1 MNLLLPAVLSSAL
14 LSLACVLAAEFPVP
28 YNSDPDGH
36 KGPPQSPAE
45 AAAGFKMPA
54 GFRVQVFA
62 AEPDVQNPI
71 AMAWDPRGRLWI
83 AENYTYAERAKKFDL
98 ALRDRI
104 IVLKDKDGDGKHD
117 GRKVFTDDVQMV
129 TSVEVGRGG
138 VWLMAPPQ
146 VLFIPDADGD
156 DVPDGPAQA
165 VLDGFTVPAENYHN
179 FANGLRWGPDGWLY
193 GRCGASSPG
202 RVGVPGTPGDERI
215 PLGGGLWRFHPDRK
229 TFEVLA
235 HGTTNPWGHDWNEY
249 GEAFF
254 INTVNGHLW
263 HAFPGAHFK
272 RPHTQDP
279 NPRVYQAIEMHADH
293 WHWDTGKDWSD
304 SRSATG
310 EHDRLGGGHAHSGCM
325 IYLAGNWPAEYRGN
339 LFTLNFH
346 GRRMNREKLVR
357 EGSGYEAQHEPD
369 LFKASDPWFRGM
381 ELSYG
386 PDGGVFVLDWSDTG
400 ECHEN
405 TGVHRQSG
413 RIYKITYGD
422 KKPTLP
428 QDLTKLDDAAL
439 VKLHAHENEWYARQ
453 ARAVL
458 IDRLTAG
465 KPLDGAKKGLLAIL
479 SFEKNV
485 VHQIRALETLYAL
498 GAIDPTLWK
507 TMMDHENEYLQAWGI
522 RLASDHWPLDTILS
536 NRPPKAVEADA
547 AQIAAITTLYAR
559 FAESAH
565 VRLTLASLLQR
576 MPVEKRAE
584 LAAALAGRSDDAG
597 DHNLPLM
604 IWYGLIPVADKAPAA
619 LVKILGTSKMPLVRK
634 FIARRLAEDLEKSP
648 EHVNAVV
655 AMAADGS
662 PELQAD
668 VLNGLTEGLAGWR
681 KAPQPKAW
689 PALQEKLAKSD
700 QPEIQKRVR
709 ELSVLFGDG
718 RALDEVKKIAMDGK
732 AEMNTRRAALE
743 TLIASRPDDLRAIC
757 ESLLTVRFLNTTA
770 VRGLA
775 GFDDPALAAKLV
787 KSYKSFH
794 PTERPAVIETLV
806 SRPSFAKALVEEM
819 AQGRIARAD
828 VSPFQARQIRGFND
842 AELNEKLTAVWGELR
857 DSAADKQQA
866 IKALKARL
874 TGEVLAGADK
884 SAGRVVFNTACGACH
899 RLYGHGGAIG
909 PDLTGAGRHNIDYLL
924 ENILDPSAV
933 VTADFRMSVVALND
947 GRVLNGIVVEKT
959 DKTLTLQTAKER
971 IAVARGEIDAL
982 EPSKLSLMPD
992 GLLQPLTEN
1001 QVRDLFAYL
1010 MHQGQAPLP
1019 AGAVPAEAPK
1029 QAAP

>member
-1 MNLLLPAVLSSAL
+1 MKLLLPAVLSTAL
-14 LSLACVLAAEFPVP
+14 LSMAFVLAADFPVP
-28 YNSDPDGH
+28 YNSDPDGQ
-36 KGPPQSPAE
+36 KGPLQSPAE

-54 GFRVQVFA
+54 GFKVQVFA

-98 ALRDRI
+98 SLRDRI
-104 IVLKDKDGDGKHD
+104 VILEDKDGDGKHD

-215 PLGGGLWRFHPDRK
+215 PLGGGIWRFHPERK
-229 TFEVLA
+229 AFEVLA

-249 GEAFF
+249 GELFF

-263 HAFPGAHFK
+263 HAFPGAHFR

-279 NPRVYQAIEMHADH
+279 NPRVYQPIEMHADH

-310 EHDRLGGGHAHSGCM
+310 EHDRLGGGHAHSGCT
-325 IYLAGNWPAEYRGN
+325 IYQGDNWPQEYRGN

-357 EGSGYEAQHEPD
+357 HGSGYEAKHEPD
-369 LFKASDPWFRGM
+369 LFQASDPWFRGM

-422 KKPTLP
+422 KKPTP
-428 QDLTKLDDAAL
+428 SQDLTKLDDAAL
-439 VKLHAHENEWYARQ
+439 VKLHAHDNEWYARQ

-458 IDRLTAG
+458 IDRQSAG
-465 KPLDGAKKGLLAIL
+465 KQVDGAKKGLLAIL
-479 SFEKNV
+479 SFDKNI

-498 GAIDPTLWK
+498 GAVDPTLWK

-522 RLASDHWPLDTILS
+522 RLASDHWPLDTIMS
-536 NRPPKAVEADA
+536 SRPPKAVEADDT
-547 AQIAAITTLYAR
+547 QIAAITTLYAR

-584 LAAALAGRSDDAG
+584 LAAALSGRSDDAG

-604 IWYGLIPVADKAPAA
+604 IWYGLIPAA
-619 LVKILGTSKMPLVRK
+619 EKHPESLVKILGTSKMPLVRK
-634 FIARRLAEDLEKSP
+634 FIARRLAEDLEKAP
-648 EHVNAVV
+648 QHVNAIVEL
-655 AMAADGS
+655 AAAGS
-662 PELQAD
+662 PELQVD

-689 PALQEKLAKSD
+689 PALQEKMTKSD

-718 RALDEVKKIAMDGK
+718 RALDEVKKIALDGK

-757 ESLLTVRFLNTTA
+757 ESLLNVRFLNTTA

-794 PTERPAVIETLV
+794 PTERPSVIETLV

-866 IKALKARL
+866 ITALKARL
-874 TGEVLAGADK
+874 TGEVLAKGDK

-947 GRVLNGIVVEKT
+947 GRVLNGIVAEKT

-1019 AGAVPAEAPK
+1019 AGVVPAEAPK
-1029 QAAP
+1029 AAP